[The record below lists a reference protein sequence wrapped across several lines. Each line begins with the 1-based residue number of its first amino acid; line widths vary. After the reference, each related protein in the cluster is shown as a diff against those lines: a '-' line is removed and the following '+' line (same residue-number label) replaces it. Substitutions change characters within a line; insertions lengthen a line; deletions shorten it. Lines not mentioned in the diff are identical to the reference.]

1 MQKYSEVIS
10 KLLYLPKATLKLH
23 LDGKLQ
29 IILVCYLYYEREFSF
44 CQLSS
49 LLSVKPFIPIL
60 RTIMCFGV
68 TIVGFFH

>member
-44 CQLSS
+44 CQTLW
-49 LLSVKPFIPIL
+49 LVK
-60 RTIMCFGV
+60 C
-68 TIVGFFH
+68 

>member
-29 IILVCYLYYEREFSF
+29 IILACYLYYEREFSF
-44 CQLSS
+44 CQTLW
-49 LLSVKPFIPIL
+49 LVK
-60 RTIMCFGV
+60 C
-68 TIVGFFH
+68 